1 MTDLI
6 SQEEW
11 LARLRAMP
19 ADEFN
24 RLEHALAAISAFL
37 DRTDQEDK

>member
-1 MTDLI
+1 MTALI

-11 LARLRAMP
+11 LARLNAMP

-24 RLEHALAAISAFL
+24 RLEHALAAISEFL
-37 DRTDQEDK
+37 DGIDEED